1 MNERKFKGDVRDS
14 QGESLTRKKLINE
27 KKKERKKRRRNMKKR
42 KNMSMRK
49 VNSPVL

>member
-1 MNERKFKGDVRDS
+1 MNE
-14 QGESLTRKKLINE
+14 KKIE
-27 KKKERKKRRRNMKKR
+27 RKKERKKEKKKE

>member
-1 MNERKFKGDVRDS
+1 M
-14 QGESLTRKKLINE
+14 NE
-27 KKKERKKRRRNMKKR
+27 KKEERKKEKKEKYEKE